1 MISNHISHTVSSKTI
16 SGQFWRYIM
25 QLPVTVTH
33 RFIIC
38 LMSLSGMKT
47 IGLPTNDDWVNRA
60 LNINGKLFFFKSNRK
75 YWRTDIVGGS
85 WVWVG
90 GWFVFFFILR
100 WFLWYFEFSWLEYFS
115 SWDTVQKTVAYN
127 QNSLYLS
134 VLSSILKRNQI
145 LVVHTER
152 FKAFSLKLN
161 IKKAD

>member
-90 GWFVFFFILR
+90 GWFVFFLFWGGFCDTLSLVGWNI
-100 WFLWYFEFSWLEYFS
+100 FLLETQYRRQLLTTRIACT
-115 SWDTVQKTVAYN
+115 WAYC
-127 QNSLYLS
+127 LP
-134 VLSSILKRNQI
+134 
-145 LVVHTER
+145 
-152 FKAFSLKLN
+152 F
-161 IKKAD
+161 